1 MCSSP
6 PCCQQLGCYSC
17 RGVNTAMLML
27 LLPELSFLSISSLLL
42 LDSSPLVA
50 AADAAARRRRQM
62 NTPPTA
68 APMPATAA
76 TATTAHTQA
85 GVPPLL
91 PSLPLLALGAGA
103 VLGLLAGEPLQLKLR
118 PSAST
123 STSPTAGRQGIAGK
137 LQIALHGIATRVS
150 SRTVQRSCWT
160 EAAPLETRHAAGT
173 PHPPL
178 QRQPHPPAAPSAA
191 STTGAAPSGWPAAW
205 ALHRSLAGSARRRLC
220 SLTCA
225 LVRCS

>member
-1 MCSSP
+1 MCSP

-50 AADAAARRRRQM
+50 AADAAACRRRQR

-76 TATTAHTQA
+76 TATTAQTQT

-103 VLGLLAGEPLQLKLR
+103 VLGLLAGEPSQLKLR

-137 LQIALHGIATRVS
+137 LQIALHGIAPGS
-150 SRTVQRSCWT
+150 DPGLSNALAGQRRRRSKRGMQQGRLT
-160 EAAPLETRHAAGT
+160 HHSKGSPSHLPRHRQRPPLE
-173 PHPPL
+173 P
-178 QRQPHPPAAPSAA
+178 PPAAALRHGRCTA
-191 STTGAAPSGWPAAW
+191 RWLAAPGAGCAA
-205 ALHRSLAGSARRRLC
+205 
-220 SLTCA
+220 
-225 LVRCS
+225 

>member
-103 VLGLLAGEPLQLKLR
+103 VLGLLAGEPSQLKLR

-137 LQIALHGIATRVS
+137 LQIALHGIATRIR

-173 PHPPL
+173 VTHHSKGSPTHLPRHRQRPPL
-178 QRQPHPPAAPSAA
+178 EPPPAAALRHGRCTA
-191 STTGAAPSGWPAAW
+191 CWLAAPGAGCAA
-205 ALHRSLAGSARRRLC
+205 
-220 SLTCA
+220 
-225 LVRCS
+225 